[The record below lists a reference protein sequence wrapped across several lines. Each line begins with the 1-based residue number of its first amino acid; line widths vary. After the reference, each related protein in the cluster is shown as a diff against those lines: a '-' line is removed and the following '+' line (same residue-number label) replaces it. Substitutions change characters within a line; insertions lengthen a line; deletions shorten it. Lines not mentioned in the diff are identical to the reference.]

1 MYLLIRDTRKDSA
14 VPKQIAVIDDDEGI
28 RRMVEATLAEE
39 GYSLLLLGS
48 AAAAAEAL
56 RTTVPDL
63 IFLDIHMEQR
73 DIGWYLLSLLWLQP
87 VLSTVPVIVSSG
99 DRDAIARLRREV
111 PAPHCE
117 LLDKPFDV
125 QDLIDA
131 VRRLIG
137 VADSAVPAS

>member
-1 MYLLIRDTRKDSA
+1 M
-14 VPKQIAVIDDDEGI
+14 PKQIAVIDDDEAI
-28 RRMVEATLAEE
+28 RRLVEATLAEE
-39 GYSLLLLGS
+39 GYEMLLLGS
-48 AAAAAEAL
+48 AEAAAAAL

-87 VLSTVPVIVSSG
+87 VLSTVPVILSSG
-99 DRDAIARLRREV
+99 DREALARLRREV
-111 PAPHCE
+111 PAPHCM

-137 VADSAVPAS
+137 VGDGAARPA

>member
-1 MYLLIRDTRKDSA
+1 
-14 VPKQIAVIDDDEGI
+14 VPKQIAVIDDDGAI
-28 RRMVEATLAEE
+28 RRLVEATLSEE
-39 GYSLLLLGS
+39 GYEMLLLGS
-48 AAAAAEAL
+48 AEAAAAAL

-87 VLSTVPVIVSSG
+87 VLSTVPVIVCSG
-99 DRDAIARLRREV
+99 DRDALARLRREV
-111 PAPHCE
+111 PAPHCV

-131 VRRLIG
+131 VRRLIDAG
-137 VADSAVPAS
+137 DGAVRPA